1 MNRPTKATRAGQTFL
16 ALRGEAN
23 SAGRATAEYLRL
35 YGLEGFLLRLAAS
48 PHRDRFIL
56 KGGVLLAAY
65 DLRRPTA
72 DVDLAALATPNEVGP
87 VRNLVAAIAAT
98 LLPADS
104 DDGLTFDLNDVRAE
118 TIREGDQYSGVRVR
132 LVATLATAR
141 EPFHVDV
148 NIGGP
153 IWPGPVEVSLPRLLE
168 ADPIHLRGYPMEM
181 VLAEKIV
188 TALQRGQASTRWRD
202 FGDIYQITG
211 RRTFRAGDIRRTLQA
226 VADFRRAALP
236 TLDELLDGYAAIGQ
250 PRWAPW
256 RAKLQLTGLL
266 PAEFANALDA
276 LRAFANPI
284 LSGSVAD
291 TATWAPDSR
300 MWQSSYPPS
309 AAR

>member
-1 MNRPTKATRAGQTFL
+1 M
-16 ALRGEAN
+16 
-23 SAGRATAEYLRL
+23 
-35 YGLEGFLLRLAAS
+35 
-48 PHRDRFIL
+48 
-56 KGGVLLAAY
+56 
-65 DLRRPTA
+65 
-72 DVDLAALATPNEVGP
+72 
-87 VRNLVAAIAAT
+87 
-98 LLPADS
+98 
-104 DDGLTFDLNDVRAE
+104 E
-118 TIREGDQYSGVRVR
+118 TIREGDQYSGVRIR

-148 NIGGP
+148 NIGDP

-236 TLDELLDGYAAIGQ
+236 ILDELLDGYAAIGQ

-256 RAKLQLTGLL
+256 RARLQLTGLL

-276 LRAFANPI
+276 LRTFADPI